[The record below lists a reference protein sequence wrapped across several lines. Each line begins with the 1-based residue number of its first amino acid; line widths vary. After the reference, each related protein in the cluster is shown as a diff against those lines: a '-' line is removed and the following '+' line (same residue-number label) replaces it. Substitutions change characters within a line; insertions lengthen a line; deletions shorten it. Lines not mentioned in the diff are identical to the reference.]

1 MILEGK
7 QIRSV
12 LHGALGFGALLLV
25 AGLSDSALAQGSTA
39 DQSAAAPQVSESQTA
54 PPPQRGVFGAIGR
67 WVDESI
73 ANVKSGIGAAREGSD
88 GLGEQ
93 AGEAAKD
100 AATSVVRIPGT
111 GVVTGRQQCMPALNG
126 GPDCVVAT
134 RTLCQSKGYG
144 SGRSLD
150 IQSAQKCPARVL
162 LSGRAP
168 VEGECT
174 METYVTRAVCQ

>member
-7 QIRSV
+7 QSRSV
-12 LHGALGFGALLLV
+12 LQGALGIAALLLA
-25 AGLSDSALAQGSTA
+25 AGLADSALAQGNTA
-39 DQSAAAPQVSESQTA
+39 DQPAAPPPSSESQG
-54 PPPQRGVFGAIGR
+54 PERGVLGAIGR

-73 ANVKSGIGAAREGSD
+73 ANVKSGIGAAREGAD

-111 GVVTGRQQCMPALNG
+111 GVVTGRQHCMPALNG
-126 GPDCVVAT
+126 GPDCLVAT
-134 RTLCQSKGYG
+134 RMLCQSKGYG

-168 VEGECT
+168 VDGECT